1 MARGVVQLQQLVVVV
16 GGVALNARMLLPR
29 RLFSI
34 RIFRYSDIPLVD
46 HKRYLLITVVLRAS
60 EFRKGTKLPMTPTP
74 TNKVLRMYT

>member
-1 MARGVVQLQQLVVVV
+1 MGRGDVQLQQLVVVV

-29 RLFSI
+29 RLFSR

-46 HKRYLLITVVLRAS
+46 HKRAS

>member
-46 HKRYLLITVVLRAS
+46 HKRIPQGYQT
-60 EFRKGTKLPMTPTP
+60 
-74 TNKVLRMYT
+74 TNDSHTN

>member
-46 HKRYLLITVVLRAS
+46 HKVNTSVSQLFLLT
-60 EFRKGTKLPMTPTP
+60 
-74 TNKVLRMYT
+74 